1 LHSKQL
7 VCQFFDELNG
17 VRFLKCEFGNSLQ
30 ILSFANVRK
39 FKELHRV
46 EISLFYVCG
55 MEFSPYGFSEV
66 E

>member
-39 FKELHRV
+39 FKELFKV
-46 EISLFYVCG
+46 G
-55 MEFSPYGFSEV
+55 
-66 E
+66 